1 MKTDITNEQGYLV
14 IHFSGE
20 IDLHSHPHS
29 REIILDCLGQG
40 RNTLL
45 DLSAVTYLDSSG
57 VASFVE
63 GYKYAKTNN
72 LEFGL
77 VNTNELVTRVLQMAR
92 LDKVFPIYDSL
103 G

>member
-1 MKTDITNEQGYLV
+1 MKVDITTEQGYFV
-14 IHFSGE
+14 IHFEGE

-29 REIILDCLGQG
+29 RDIILDCLAQG
-40 RNTLL
+40 RNTIL

-63 GYKYAKTNN
+63 GFKYAKNHD

-77 VNTNELVTRVLQMAR
+77 MNINELVTRVLQMAR
-92 LDKVFPIYDSL
+92 LDMVFPIYNSL
-103 G
+103 T